1 MTEQKQS
8 SPILNST
15 KEGKSFYYQNNMEIL
30 VKDKWDKEQKLL
42 PSNRILANNERS
54 YKIWNSM
61 KEILFKVNELEE

>member
-1 MTEQKQS
+1 MAEQKQS

-42 PSNRILANNERS
+42 PSNWIVANNERS
-54 YKIWNSM
+54 YKIWNRM
-61 KEILFKVNELEE
+61 KYTI